1 MRRLRLEQAILK
13 DKTGDALAGA
23 KALYGA
29 NPVVFINDCVWM
41 YEPRNAN
48 KGDPTRIPAVP
59 FPRQAEFIDWIYDR
73 FRQGA
78 SGPVEKSRDSG
89 ATWIA
94 SAFAVWVWLFQPGA
108 SVGFGS
114 RKEILVDRKG
124 DMSSIFEKIRMI
136 IRQLPPYLL
145 PAGFNPSDHL
155 NYMRILN
162 PENDSSIIGEAG
174 DNIGRGGR
182 TALYFID
189 EAQPLDANVLTP
201 EGWRRMGEIAVGDT
215 VCGPDG
221 TDRTVVGIN
230 DCGDHAIY
238 RIGFSDGTFVECTEN
253 HIWAVDAVIGTRH
266 RKLLR
271 TREMLSDFKYES
283 PGGQIQ
289 YRYRVPLCE
298 PVEFC
303 AASTLPLD
311 PYLCG
316 ALIGDGSYA
325 NGTVRIT
332 TADAE
337 IIESFRR
344 LLPPTVR
351 VGKHDGRYTYNL
363 VSAGEGRG
371 RAKGGG
377 YKQNQMRLLL
387 DESGLEPATGPHK
400 KIPGLYKKASRVD
413 RLALLQGLMDTDGYC
428 SGFGGASFHTSSPA
442 LADDFKFV
450 VRSLGG
456 MCWHTVKSDARGHLD
471 QHRIQVSMPDGVNPF
486 RLKRKAEAYN
496 KRRGRPLSRAIV
508 SITKTEPRTAR
519 CISVDAEDGLYITDN
534 FTVTHNSAFL
544 ERPELVDAGLT
555 ATTDCRI
562 DISTPNV
569 GSVFDAWCAATSPPE
584 KFIFDISDAPW
595 HTEAWRKQKKA
606 ELELKG
612 LGHIYRREYL
622 RDAAAGLAGQLISS
636 EWVEAAIGAADKLGI
651 KIAGAKIAGLDVA
664 DGGSDASAL
673 AGRHG
678 IELNFL
684 QSRPEILADEAGSW
698 GYREAMRLGCEE
710 IRYDSIG
717 VGAGAAAALRDK
729 KGIKIVAWAGSDA
742 VVAPDA
748 KYEGTRTNADMF
760 LNLKAQAWW
769 GLRDRFLATYR
780 AVTRG
785 TLPENIDD
793 LISID
798 PNLPELRELKTELT
812 QVTYKDTN
820 AGKVQVNKA
829 GDGQKSPNR
838 ADAVVIAFGPTKP
851 GVRFHLLT

>member
-189 EAQPLDANVLTP
+189 EA
-201 EGWRRMGEIAVGDT
+201 
-215 VCGPDG
+215 
-221 TDRTVVGIN
+221 
-230 DCGDHAIY
+230 
-238 RIGFSDGTFVECTEN
+238 
-253 HIWAVDAVIGTRH
+253 
-266 RKLLR
+266 
-271 TREMLSDFKYES
+271 
-283 PGGQIQ
+283 
-289 YRYRVPLCE
+289 
-298 PVEFC
+298 
-303 AASTLPLD
+303 
-311 PYLCG
+311 
-316 ALIGDGSYA
+316 
-325 NGTVRIT
+325 
-332 TADAE
+332 
-337 IIESFRR
+337 
-344 LLPPTVR
+344 
-351 VGKHDGRYTYNL
+351 
-363 VSAGEGRG
+363 
-371 RAKGGG
+371 
-377 YKQNQMRLLL
+377 
-387 DESGLEPATGPHK
+387 
-400 KIPGLYKKASRVD
+400 
-413 RLALLQGLMDTDGYC
+413 
-428 SGFGGASFHTSSPA
+428 
-442 LADDFKFV
+442 
-450 VRSLGG
+450 
-456 MCWHTVKSDARGHLD
+456 
-471 QHRIQVSMPDGVNPF
+471 
-486 RLKRKAEAYN
+486 
-496 KRRGRPLSRAIV
+496 
-508 SITKTEPRTAR
+508 
-519 CISVDAEDGLYITDN
+519 
-534 FTVTHNSAFL
+534 AFL

-636 EWVEAAIGAADKLGI
+636 EWVEASIGAADKLGI

-729 KGIKIVAWAGSDA
+729 KGIKIVAWAGSDG